1 MEFMDVFEKWA
12 EKYDDTVFNT
22 SKENEYKDVFEDYPK
37 MLDQIAQL
45 STGEVLE
52 IGAGTGNL
60 TQHLIRLGLNVT
72 AIDPSEDMRAIANQ
86 KEGIHVIEGHFLK
99 IPVEK
104 KFDTIVSSF
113 AFHHLDHQGKQEALN
128 YMKQFLKPNGHIVF
142 IDTLFE
148 SEMNKNQ
155 IIQYYTDKMY
165 VNLVEDLQTEYYPF
179 KDELEKIVEA
189 ANGTSEFEQQNRFAW
204 LIHMKFGH

>member
-12 EKYDDTVFNT
+12 ERYDDTVFNT
-22 SKENEYKDVFEDYPK
+22 SKENEYKDVFEGYSK

-60 TQHLIRLGLNVT
+60 TQHLINQGLDVT

-165 VNLVEDLQTEYYPF
+165 VNLVEDLQTEY
-179 KDELEKIVEA
+179 L
-189 ANGTSEFEQQNRFAW
+189 S
-204 LIHMKFGH
+204 LIHI

>member
-12 EKYDDTVFNT
+12 ERYDNTVFNT
-22 SKENEYKDVFEDYPK
+22 SKENEYKDVFEGYSK

-60 TQHLIRLGLNVT
+60 TQHLINQGLDVT

-189 ANGTSEFEQQNRFAW
+189 ANGTAEFEQQNRFAW
-204 LIHMKFGH
+204 LIHMKFEH

>member
-12 EKYDDTVFNT
+12 ERYDDTVFNT
-22 SKENEYKDVFEDYPK
+22 SNENEYKDVFEDYPK

-60 TQHLIRLGLNVT
+60 TQHLIRQGLDVT

-189 ANGTSEFEQQNRFAW
+189 ANGTPEFEQQNRFAW

>member
-12 EKYDDTVFNT
+12 ERYDDTVFNT
-22 SKENEYKDVFEDYPK
+22 SKENEYKDVFEGYPK
-37 MLDQIAQL
+37 MLDKIAQL

-60 TQHLIRLGLNVT
+60 TQHLIRQGLDVT

-99 IPVEK
+99 IPVEI

-179 KDELEKIVEA
+179 KDELEKIVES
-189 ANGTSEFEQQNRFAW
+189 ANGTSELEQQNRFAW

>member
-12 EKYDDTVFNT
+12 ERYDDTVFNT
-22 SKENEYKDVFEDYPK
+22 SKENEYKDVFEGYPK
-37 MLDQIAQL
+37 MLDKIAQL

-60 TQHLIRLGLNVT
+60 TQHLIRQGLDVT

-189 ANGTSEFEQQNRFAW
+189 ANGTSEFEQQNCFAW

>member
-1 MEFMDVFEKWA
+1 MEFMDVFEKCA
-12 EKYDDTVFNT
+12 ERYDDTVFNT
-22 SKENEYKDVFEDYPK
+22 SKENEYKDVFEGYPK
-37 MLDQIAQL
+37 MLDKIAQL

-60 TQHLIRLGLNVT
+60 TQHLIKQGLDVT

-179 KDELEKIVEA
+179 KDELEKIVES
-189 ANGTSEFEQQNRFAW
+189 ANGTSELEQQNRFAW

>member
-12 EKYDDTVFNT
+12 ERYDDTVFNT
-22 SKENEYKDVFEDYPK
+22 SKENEYKDVFEGYPK
-37 MLDQIAQL
+37 MLDKIAQL

-60 TQHLIRLGLNVT
+60 TQHLIRQGLDVT

-113 AFHHLDHQGKQEALN
+113 AFHHLDHQSKQEALN

-179 KDELEKIVEA
+179 KDELEKIVES
-189 ANGTSEFEQQNRFAW
+189 ANGTSELEQQNRFAW